1 MDSKIRIGISTCL
14 LGEKVRYDGG
24 HKFDSLIVH
33 TLGPYLEYIPVCPEV
48 EAGFSIPREAFRL
61 IGDPDA
67 PRMITVRTQQD
78 VTDRMLEWARR
89 RVRELESEN
98 LCGFIFKSDSPSSG
112 MERVKVYTETGMPI
126 KRGIGLFARAFMEH
140 FPLLPTEEDGRL
152 RDARLRENF
161 IERIFTLKRWRDML
175 SGNNSKSGLVD
186 FHTRHKLMLLAHSP
200 VHYKKMGQIVAAL
213 TDAQLPA
220 IQKHYETILMDALK
234 IKTTVKKN
242 LNVLQHI
249 LGYFKNELS
258 SPEKQQILEV
268 FEDYRNA
275 HIPLIVPITLLGFFV
290 RKYGEPYLSKQF
302 YLNPH
307 PIELQLRNHV

>member
-48 EAGFSIPREAFRL
+48 EAGFPIPREAFRL

-67 PRMITVRTQQD
+67 PRMITVRTRQD
-78 VTDRMLEWARR
+78 VTDRMLDWARR

-126 KRGIGLFARAFMEH
+126 KRGIGLFARAFLEH

-175 SGNNSKSGLVD
+175 AGNNSKSGLVD

-220 IQKHYETILMDALK
+220 IQKRYEAILMDALK

-258 SPEKQQILEV
+258 SAEKQQILEV
-268 FEDYRNA
+268 FEDYRNE